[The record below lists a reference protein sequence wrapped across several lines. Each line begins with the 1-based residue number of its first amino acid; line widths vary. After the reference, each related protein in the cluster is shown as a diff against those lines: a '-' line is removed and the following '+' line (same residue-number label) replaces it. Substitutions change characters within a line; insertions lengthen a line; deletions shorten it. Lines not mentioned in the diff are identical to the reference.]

1 LHAVLAAPRQV
12 GNGLPRPLTQ
22 IQTARCELSQR
33 KASALDSAEA
43 ERIEPASTS
52 SRRGRMPICN
62 VLPGW
67 EFIMLGSSLRLFN
80 VAGTDVRVHPTFFFL
95 LAWIGA
101 VYWMRGGP
109 SAAVHGVILISLLF
123 VCVVLHEFGHIFA
136 ARRYGIRTPD
146 VTLLPIGGVASLE
159 RIPEKPSQE
168 IFVALAGPAVNV
180 VIALVLSL
188 ILGARIDVAELA
200 ELQQARS
207 GVDAL
212 LVQLAS
218 ANVALV
224 IFNLIPA
231 FPMDGGRV
239 LRALLSIPFGHTQAT
254 RVAAGIGQAF
264 AVVLGFLGLL
274 AGNAILVL
282 VAVFVFLAAAGE
294 SGYVQARDI
303 ARGRLAAQ
311 AMITRFEPLGVH
323 ATVDDAAALL
333 LRTTQHEFPVV
344 DGARQLRGVVTRD
357 AILGA
362 LQAGNGAASVLD
374 VMTRDVPTVGE
385 TACLDMVFSDLMRSA
400 TRFVGVVDRDKR
412 LVGYLT
418 PENIS
423 ELVMIQSYRAARR
436 ETGASGVGSRVS

>member
-1 LHAVLAAPRQV
+1 
-12 GNGLPRPLTQ
+12 
-22 IQTARCELSQR
+22 
-33 KASALDSAEA
+33 
-43 ERIEPASTS
+43 
-52 SRRGRMPICN
+52 
-62 VLPGW
+62 
-67 EFIMLGSSLRLFN
+67 MLGSSLRLFN

-101 VYWMRGGP
+101 VYWMRGGAG
-109 SAAVHGVILISLLF
+109 AALHGLIFISLLF

-180 VIALVLSL
+180 VIALALAVLV
-188 ILGARIDVAELA
+188 GPRIELSELA

-207 GVDAL
+207 GLDAL
-212 LVQLAS
+212 LIQLMS
-218 ANVALV
+218 ANIALV

-239 LRALLSIPFGHTQAT
+239 LRALLATQMGHTQAT
-254 RVAAGIGQAF
+254 RIAAAIGQGF
-264 AVVLGFLGLL
+264 AVLLGFMGLL
-274 AGNAILVL
+274 GGNAVLIL

-303 ARGRLAAQ
+303 ARGRLASQ
-311 AMITRFEPLGVH
+311 AMITRFEPLGVQ
-323 ATVDDAAALL
+323 ASVDDAAALL
-333 LRTTQHEFPVV
+333 LRTTQHEFPVL
-344 DGARQLRGVVTRD
+344 DGARQLRGVVTRE

-362 LQAGNGAASVLD
+362 LQAGNGATPVLD
-374 VMTRDVPTVGE
+374 IMARDVPTVGE
-385 TACLDMVFSDLMRSA
+385 TACLDAIFTDLLRNSA
-400 TRFVGVVDRDKR
+400 RFVGVVDADRR

-423 ELVMIQSYRAARR
+423 ELVMIQSYRKPARP
-436 ETGASGVGSRVS
+436 TGLGAGSRAA